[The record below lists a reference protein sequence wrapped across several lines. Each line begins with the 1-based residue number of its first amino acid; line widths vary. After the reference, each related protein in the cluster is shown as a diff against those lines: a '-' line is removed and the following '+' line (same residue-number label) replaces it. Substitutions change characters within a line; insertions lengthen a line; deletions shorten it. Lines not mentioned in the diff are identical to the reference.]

1 MIEYRGKINVAD
13 MINGIKSL
21 EQMRNLLGKENIIYR
36 SAIKG
41 INENM
46 NTDIE
51 DVFVNDYVFEAFVAE
66 AVIQNLVMGAYVDI
80 TDVKNNFKHEHFKK
94 IVLEHCAR
102 HGIT

>member
-102 HGIT
+102 YGIT

>member
-1 MIEYRGKINVAD
+1 MVEYRGKINVTD
-13 MINGIKSL
+13 MINGIKCL
-21 EQMRNLLGKENIIYR
+21 ERMRELLGKENIIYR

-51 DVFVNDYVFEAFVAE
+51 DVFLNDYVFEAFAAE
-66 AVIQNLVMGAYVDI
+66 AVIQNLMMGAYVDI

-94 IVLEHCAR
+94 IVFDYCEKY
-102 HGIT
+102 GIK